1 MEKNFVKKLSI
12 VTLVV
17 VVMIGG
23 ACTLLTLFQNKDV
36 EVGNIVWTDHFPDE
50 DGYITGGAIYLY
62 DNGKTEKAGDVA
74 LCHVSQKDGSL
85 LVGVQNW
92 YPNAD
97 GFKGIV
103 TYDVSSKEV
112 KEILECDKI
121 CDFLGDGNADFCGN
135 VQMTRDGKSFYFACG
150 GKMICY
156 DAEKDKMEILFEASC
171 HQYSLNENGTCLY
184 FSADATLFRYDL
196 STNAKEV
203 LLKDV
208 WYFSVSKDEKA
219 IAYEN
224 RDEQAL
230 YLHRVDTGED
240 EKIADLNYIGSTTCI
255 SEDNR
260 YVLYT
265 DYKEAVVPTNRRIE
279 IYVLELDTGK
289 RKLIYKG
296 NYKENIE
303 VARW

>member
-1 MEKNFVKKLSI
+1 MKKRLSI
-12 VTLVV
+12 ALLAILLI
-17 VVMIGG
+17 IGG
-23 ACTLLTLFQNKDV
+23 SYMLLLTLFQHKGM
-36 EVGNIVWTDHFPDE
+36 EVGNIIWTDHIPDE
-50 DGYITGGAIYLY
+50 DGYITGGAIYIY
-62 DNGKTEKAGDVA
+62 NNGKTEKVGDIA
-74 LCHVSQKDGSL
+74 LCHVSRKDGNL
-85 LVGVQNW
+85 LVGVQNI

-121 CDFLGDGNADFCGN
+121 WDFLGDGNDDFRGN
-135 VQMTRDGKSFYFACG
+135 VQMTRDGKSFYFVCG
-150 GKMICY
+150 GKMVCY
-156 DAEKDKMEILFEASC
+156 DAEKDKMEILFDASC
-171 HQYSLNENGTCLY
+171 HQYSLNENETCLY

-196 STNAKEV
+196 STKTKDA

-208 WYFSVSKDEKA
+208 WDFSVSKDEKV

-224 RDEQAL
+224 REEQAL
-230 YLHRVDTGED
+230 YLHRVEAGED
-240 EKIADLNYIGSTTCI
+240 DKIVDLNYMDSTICL
-255 SEDNR
+255 SADNR

-265 DYKEAVVPTNRRIE
+265 DYKEAVVPTNHRIE
-279 IYVLELDTGK
+279 IYILELGTGK
-289 RKLIYKG
+289 RTLIYKG